1 MSHDQSLSTVN
12 HTARLVPILTAVVLV
27 LLLVSRVV
35 DLSDRLGQTGRNRE
49 ALRSAFRSSESAP
62 MASVAS
68 PPAAATVTGVEA
80 RAMAQQAMAAGQPL
94 EAEAW
99 LLAGMT
105 DASSSFLT
113 QFQLCRLYWEL
124 GAMTRALQACRGT
137 VVSADYWLNAGY
149 RALDA
154 GSPHDAL
161 ALFEL
166 AAYTDPQ
173 KAEAWRRYGH
183 ALLDDNRPE
192 EAVVALERV
201 LFLQPIPDADVYRAL
216 AEAYLRLDN
225 VTMARDVLDEGLRNY
240 PEQRDFYQTMAE
252 SFVAEDD
259 TQTADSWYVRL
270 LQRWPFESGVWA
282 ARGRLALDD
291 GRVSDA
297 VDYFQQA
304 AANRPDGFG
313 YWMNLAEAAVA
324 ANDTELVTE
333 ATSKALALRPNDA
346 GLWLQAGR
354 YLTATGQQDAA
365 RTAFER
371 VLTLQPDNLE
381 AANELAA
388 IMGVAP

>member
-1 MSHDQSLSTVN
+1 MSHERPLPTAN
-12 HTARLVPILTAVVLV
+12 RTARLVAILTAVVLV
-27 LLLVSRVV
+27 LLLVSRLV
-35 DLSDRLGQTGRNRE
+35 DLGDRLGQTGRNRE
-49 ALRSAFRSSESAP
+49 VLRAALLSRESAP
-62 MASVAS
+62 TASVAA

-80 RAMAQQAMAAGQPL
+80 RAMAQQAVVAGQPL

-105 DASSSFLT
+105 EAGSSFLT

-124 GAMTRALQACRGT
+124 GASARALQACRGT

-154 GSPHDAL
+154 GSPQDAL

-183 ALLDDNRPE
+183 ALLADNRPE

-201 LFLQPIPDADVYRAL
+201 LFLPPIPDPDVYRTL
-216 AEAYLRLDN
+216 AEAYLSLDN

-240 PEQRDFYQTMAE
+240 PEQRDFYRTMAE
-252 SFVAEDD
+252 SFLAEDD

-282 ARGRLALDD
+282 ARGRLALDN

-313 YWMNLAEAAVA
+313 YWMNLAEAGVA
-324 ANDTELVTE
+324 ANDAGLVAE
-333 ATSKALALRPNDA
+333 ATSKALALRPDDA

-354 YLTATGQQDAA
+354 YLTTTGQQDAA
-365 RTAFER
+365 RAVFER
-371 VLTLQPDNLE
+371 VLALQPDNLE

-388 IMGVAP
+388 ITGVTP